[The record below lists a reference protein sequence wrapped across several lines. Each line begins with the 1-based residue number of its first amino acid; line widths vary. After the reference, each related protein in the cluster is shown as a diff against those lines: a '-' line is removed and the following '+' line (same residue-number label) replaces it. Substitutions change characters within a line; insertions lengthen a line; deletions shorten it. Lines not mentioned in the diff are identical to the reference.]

1 MNRQNIVSPIERK
14 LLKAAKQLPAP
25 TNSVPVSPLMKK
37 LHDAQSSELRSAS
50 RRHIPAWQASLL
62 VLAVL
67 FLGSATALAASPELR
82 AAVVR
87 FFSFGTVETPPADL
101 QNILETKAIG
111 TDESQEISPAVQ
123 TVGSLTLTKTF
134 TLDEHF
140 SSTYLCSPDFLD
152 IVKTPS
158 GTLLFSTTATN
169 SEPHYYSYKEGSL
182 TELVLETHTLSASV
196 NLGVLP
202 GVMDNY
208 GDITPYQNLQLP
220 EMTFDLVW
228 QQYGDDI
235 LIDHNAANS
244 KYYRFDIGSA
254 YGADL
259 DYSYDGAFSYSA
271 FPTRSDVIQVIFR
284 LDSQQTSYAYPFL
297 LDLTTGQVSD
307 PLAKI
312 DLSAYDCITELSF
325 TDDLTGATAKAGSDH
340 DHLRDITIRL
350 DDGTVTESP
359 APLPPVGDSPIWFT
373 TSDTTVFYTVGSLEG
388 GMDGCLYNTETQT
401 TTTLFTD
408 ALYNHNAWAE
418 GYGERF
424 FDFLGGGYCTYY
436 EDNAVYLMN
445 LKDGSRTLLEGLSLS
460 DDVSFFFNPDY
471 SLLNFSIWE
480 NQQSI
485 RLGFIDPAKGEAWY
499 FDREM
504 KNIYENASGWYGNSG
519 YYISAQN
526 EISGIH
532 YLYLYE
538 YTS

>member
-14 LLKAAKQLPAP
+14 LLKAAKRLPSP
-25 TNSVPVSPLMKK
+25 IDSVPISPLMKK
-37 LHDAQSSELRSAS
+37 LHDEQSSGLCPAS

-87 FFSFGTVETPPADL
+87 FFSFGTVETTPADL
-101 QNILETKAIG
+101 LNVLETEDSG
-111 TDESQEISPAVQ
+111 TDESQAAPPAVQ
-123 TVGSLTLTKTF
+123 TVGSLTLTETIA
-134 TLDEHF
+134 LDEHF
-140 SSTYLCSPDFLD
+140 SATYLSSPDFLD

-158 GTLLFSTTATN
+158 GALLFSTTATGGK
-169 SEPHYYSYKEGSL
+169 PYYYSYKEGNL

-202 GVMDNY
+202 GVMNDY
-208 GDITPYQNLQLP
+208 GDTTPYQNLQLP

-228 QQYGDDI
+228 RQYGDDI

-244 KYYRFDIGSA
+244 KYDRFDIGST

-271 FPTRSDVIQVIFR
+271 FPARSDVIQVIFH

-297 LDLTTGQVSD
+297 LDLATGQVSD
-307 PLAKI
+307 PLAKV
-312 DLSAYDCITELSF
+312 DLSAYDCITELFFS
-325 TDDLTGATAKAGSDH
+325 DDLSEVTAKAGSGH
-340 DHLRDITIRL
+340 EHLRDITIRL
-350 DDGTVTESP
+350 ADGTITESP
-359 APLPPVGDSPIWFT
+359 APLPPIADSPIWFA
-373 TSDTTVFYTVGSLEG
+373 TSDTTVFYTVGSLEA
-388 GMDGCLYNTETQT
+388 GMDGCLYNTEAQT
-401 TTTLFTD
+401 NTTLFTN

-424 FDFLGGGYCTYY
+424 FDFLGGGYCAYY
-436 EDNAVYLMN
+436 EGNAVYLMN

-480 NQQSI
+480 NRQSI

-504 KNIYENASGWYGNSG
+504 KNIYENTSGWHGNSG

-526 EISGIH
+526 EISRMH

-538 YTS
+538 YTP